1 MEKVRSFPVHAMK
14 VQLHLFLNSALDGH
28 EGLAP
33 LILNSA
39 LDGHERSIHA
49 WTLMQKKARQTA
61 TD

>member
-39 LDGHERSIHA
+39 LDGHERSASRLDLNAEESAPDSH
-49 WTLMQKKARQTA
+49 
-61 TD
+61 